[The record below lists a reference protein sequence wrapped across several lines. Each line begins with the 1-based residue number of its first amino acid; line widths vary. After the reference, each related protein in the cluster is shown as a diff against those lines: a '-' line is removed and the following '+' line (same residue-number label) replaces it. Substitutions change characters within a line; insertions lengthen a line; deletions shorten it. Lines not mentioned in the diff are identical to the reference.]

1 MNLNQIDTKN
11 FIMAL
16 FKRDDGERFLLG
28 TGLYEFKDGLQH
40 FQPNI
45 IANDVVEKQ
54 GANGQLLAGQVAR
67 SASQPFTGYIGDNTT
82 TRSATEL
89 ARRQFFRFFQ
99 PNYFYTVIY
108 ILPTGE
114 AIQRKNG
121 YLTEAPS
128 VPEMIERFP
137 EYRVALAFEDL
148 NYYTYDEDN
157 AGNEIYA
164 QVYQLEPESQLTG
177 GLVWNETT
185 GLTINQIEGD
195 TEQAGTPTPT
205 SPQDIKVVSGDQIVM
220 INGVGYDLA
229 LGSVELCEIGTA
241 KDYIWND
248 NGTWKIH
255 KATGSRVFNGTDTDL
270 SASGWF
276 NSSETTTTLQVAALD
291 IKNLGAKYT
300 ARANSLMTHFVYLSD
315 NSSPSNGKFK
325 LVNNTSGNV
334 NHIRLALNKTIAADL
349 AAAKTWIATNLPTI
363 YFEKTTATDSV
374 ITNATLLKNL
384 NAINAALHSTTET
397 PTVAA
402 LYSTSLP
409 AIITTTNFTTT
420 DGIVWTNQGHGK
432 NILNLTA
439 GLVASNQAT
448 RAVIGDKLIV
458 DGTNDNNHYDYV
470 QYELRVEPAKTIA
483 ISIGDLTSDRGAIA
497 STERI
502 LLIQARQG
510 GSWIQVLEMKESSH
524 TATYTVPS
532 GVNRIRVAF
541 YGPYG
546 ATFTY
551 SQVMIEE
558 AAAPTTYEPFTPT
571 GGAVWDAETGHAT
584 TTMTVG
590 GLFPVS
596 PVWIV
601 AGPAESPL
609 IENLTDNTSLSYLGT
624 IAAGQSLVVDCG
636 AQTATLAGANVKNNI
651 RGTWQKFDPGQV
663 TIRYSGAN
671 VTGPSTIQWNEV
683 VE

>member
-99 PNYFYTVIY
+99 PNYFYTVVY

-164 QVYQLEPESQLTG
+164 QAYQLEPESQLTG
-177 GLVWNETT
+177 GLIWDETT

-195 TEQAGTPTPT
+195 TEQTGTPSPS
-205 SPQDIKVVSGDQIVM
+205 SPQAVKTVSGDQIVS
-220 INGVGYDLA
+220 INGVDYDLA
-229 LGSVELCEIGTA
+229 LGSMELCQIGSA

-255 KATGSRVFNGTDTDL
+255 KATGSHVFNGTDTDI
-270 SASGWF
+270 SALGWF
-276 NSSETTTTLQVAALD
+276 NSSETTTTIQVTALN
-291 IKNLGAKYT
+291 IQSLGAKYS

-315 NSSPSNGKFK
+315 NSAPISGRFK
-325 LVNNTSGNV
+325 LVNDNSGNV
-334 NHIRLALNKTIAADL
+334 NHIRLCLNKTIAADL
-349 AAAKTWIATNLPTI
+349 TAAKTWIATKLPTL

-374 ITNATLLKNL
+374 ITNATLIKNL
-384 NAINAALHSTTET
+384 NAINAALHSTTT
-397 PTVAA
+397 APTTAA
-402 LYSTSLP
+402 LYATSLP
-409 AIITTTNFTTT
+409 ATITTTNFTTA
-420 DGIVWTNQGHGK
+420 DGVVWTDQGHGK
-432 NILNLTA
+432 NILNISA
-439 GLVASNQAT
+439 EPAYSYNAT
-448 RAVIGDKLIV
+448 KSVIGDKLII
-458 DGTNDNNHYDYV
+458 DGTSDSNHYDYV
-470 QYELRVEPAKTIA
+470 QFDLRVEPGQTLA
-483 ISIGDLTSDRGAIA
+483 ISIGDLTSDRGAIV

-502 LLIQARQG
+502 FLLQTREG
-510 GSWIQVLEMKESSH
+510 GSWIQRMTMTADTR
-524 TATYTVPS
+524 TATFNVPS
-532 GVNRIRVAF
+532 TVNRIRVSF

-558 AAAPTTYEPFTPT
+558 AAAPTDYEPFTPT

-609 IENLTDNTSLSYLGT
+609 IENLTDNTSLGYLGT